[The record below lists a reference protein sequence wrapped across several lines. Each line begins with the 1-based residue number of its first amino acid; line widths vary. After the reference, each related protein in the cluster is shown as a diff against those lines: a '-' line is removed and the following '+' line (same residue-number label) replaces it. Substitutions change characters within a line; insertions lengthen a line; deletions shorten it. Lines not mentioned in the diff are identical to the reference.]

1 MEKDLSTNIP
11 LIRLSFGYLCS
22 NELTKAKVSFVLL
35 RIIRMAVIDE
45 TRQVP
50 TLSKYYLKLHALG
63 KSGEGALI
71 LKYRYR

>member
-11 LIRLSFGYLCS
+11 FILLSLGYLCS

-45 TRQVP
+45 TRQFL
-50 TLSKYYLKLHALG
+50 TLSKYYIK
-63 KSGEGALI
+63 
-71 LKYRYR
+71 